1 MIFRLSTGF
10 IRALSSGI
18 YLPTETLN
26 SNTVSFATNQILD
39 TGKLGGFARHD
50 FIFVKEGANARVRA
64 RVISG
69 DANQLTFAAGTFTAE
84 AAGGQR
90 YIEKI
95 NGGAGYVEPLTNSV
109 MCMYSAPIPLSAD
122 LSEIAEGAVL
132 LAKLTRKGNPFAAG
146 VSENGLN
153 LEWDAVTGQLTIA
166 IDPETGLTE
175 EWKGVGLEEGTVTWC
190 RIYANDL
197 STGASTDAVRFDGDA
212 GDTSSSLFYM
222 PNGRLITLGGNVTV
236 TKGIMAARG
245 AS

>member
-10 IRALSSGI
+10 KKAFSSGI

-26 SNTVSFATNQILD
+26 SNTVEFTTNQILD

-50 FIFVKEGANARVRA
+50 FIFVKQGVNAGVRA

-69 DANQLTFAAGTFTAE
+69 DADQLTFAAGTFTAE

-95 NGGAGYVEPLTNSV
+95 NGGAGYVEPMTNGTLRL
-109 MCMYSAPIPLSAD
+109 YSAPMPTTAD
-122 LSEIAEGAVL
+122 LSEGSAVL
-132 LAKLTRKGNPFAAG
+132 LAEITRGGLPFAAG

-153 LEWDAVTGQLTIA
+153 LEWDEVSDQLTMA
-166 IDPETGLTE
+166 IDPETGLVE
-175 EWKGVGLEEGTVTWC
+175 EWKGVGLDEGTVTWG
-190 RIYANDL
+190 RFYANDL

-212 GDTSSSLFYM
+212 GDTASSLFYM

-245 AS
+245 AA